1 MNNAFLFIHS
11 TNYSFKENSHSFEN
25 QIIIV
30 GYPAQGCMHNLQCVQ
45 LHHMKQKDHPALK
58 CNTQQECVPH
68 RVNSP
73 HMNSKKYVF
82 WTDPF
87 TSSIQYVIIEFHFYT
102 SVVVISFQIVKNIY
116 FFLVQKKYSAMAS
129 ISLAMTVN
137 SNTPPQL
144 HLSKDR
150 TLMGPFFVST
160 TREDL

>member
-1 MNNAFLFIHS
+1 MQHTKGVCS
-11 TNYSFKENSHSFEN
+11 TQSEFTPHEQQEICILDRSLYFFN
-25 QIIIV
+25 IVIIV
-30 GYPAQGCMHNLQCVQ
+30 
-45 LHHMKQKDHPALK
+45 
-58 CNTQQECVPH
+58 
-68 RVNSP
+68 
-73 HMNSKKYVF
+73 
-82 WTDPF
+82 
-87 TSSIQYVIIEFHFYT
+87 VIKFHFYT
-102 SVVVISFQIVKNIY
+102 SLVVISFQIVKNIY